1 VDNDVNLAAMGELW
15 FGAGQNTQNMVM
27 VAIGTGIGAGIV
39 IDGALYRGASEAS
52 GEIGNMLPGGEFL
65 GKNFQDFGALESVA
79 SGTGIADQARLALS
93 HQRTAEELDNLTAE
107 DVFEA
112 AKHGQAW
119 ARTIIDQTVDY
130 LAIAIANLAVA
141 FDPELIILGGG
152 VRVLPKC
159 WLSRSCIVLKGDPGA
174 PRLVV
179 SSLGLKAGV
188 MGCNCQ

>member
-1 VDNDVNLAAMGELW
+1 
-15 FGAGQNTQNMVM
+15 M

-65 GKNFQDFGALESVA
+65 GKNYQDFGALESVA
-79 SGTGIADQARLALS
+79 SGTGIADQARLALA
-93 HQRTAEELDNLTAE
+93 HQRTSDELENLTAE

-112 AKHGQAW
+112 AKLGQAW
-119 ARTIIDQTVDY
+119 ARTIINQTVDY

-152 VRVLPKC
+152 VSRSAGMLIEPILHRIEGAIPTLPK
-159 WLSRSCIVLKGDPGA
+159 
-174 PRLVV
+174 LVV
-179 SSLGLKAGV
+179 SSLGLRAGV
-188 MGCNCQ
+188 MGAIANVLHNTSNFYVVHKLS